1 MTGITAALE
10 QAFIQKF
17 PSEAGH
23 VLEDES
29 LNSLLKIIEGR
40 PVSHVVT
47 LLSGM
52 SREGAR
58 RLLLAMPEEQVKSV
72 LGEMDI
78 RDIAE
83 MLVGMSPEAST
94 RMQENLDKSDQRAVT
109 ELLSYRHDSAGQLMD
124 PRYITFDAE
133 MTVEEALERLRRQGR
148 NSHERNNVYVADT
161 QRRPVA
167 KVSVVDLALASPDD
181 QISQLMRPL
190 TAIAQV
196 TDSREDIVKQM
207 DRFHLATIPVVDF
220 EGQLRGVIRYNSL
233 VSAAVEE
240 ASLDIQTMVGVSKD
254 ERALSKVTF
263 AVSKRLPWLQIN
275 LVTAFLAAAVV
286 GLFESTIAQNT
297 ALAVLLPVV
306 AGQSGNTGAQALAVT
321 MRGLALREIH
331 TGHWLRVVLKEANVG
346 FINSLAV
353 ALVTAAGVYFW
364 SGSAGLSGIIG
375 ISMIMSMVI
384 AGISGAAI
392 PIMLQRLGMDPA
404 ASSSI
409 ILTTVTDI
417 AGFFSFLGIAT
428 VMMSS
433 I

>member
-1 MTGITAALE
+1 MTDITAALE
-10 QAFIQKF
+10 QAFLQKF

-23 VLEDES
+23 LLEDES
-29 LNSLLKIIEGR
+29 LTSLLNIIDGR
-40 PVSHVVT
+40 PTAHVVT

-58 RLLLAMPEEQVKSV
+58 RLLLAMPAVQAQAV

-83 MLVGMSPEAST
+83 LLVGMSEEAST
-94 RMQENLDKSDQRAVT
+94 RMQQQLGKADQRAVT
-109 ELLSYRHDSAGQLMD
+109 ELMSYAHDSAGQLMD
-124 PRYITFDAE
+124 PRYITFDPE
-133 MTVEEALERLRRQGR
+133 MNVADALERLRRQGR
-148 NSHERNNVYVADT
+148 NSHERNNVYVADVD
-161 QRRPVA
+161 RRPVA
-167 KVSVVDLALASPDD
+167 KVSIVDLALASPDEK
-181 QISQLMRPL
+181 IKSLMRPL

-207 DRFHLATIPVVDF
+207 DRFHLVTIPVVDF

-233 VSAAVEE
+233 VSAAVEI

-254 ERALSKVTF
+254 ERALSKVSF

-275 LVTAFLAAAVV
+275 LLTAFLAAAVV

-331 TGHWLRVVLKEANVG
+331 TGHWLRIIFKEANVG

-353 ALVTAAGVYFW
+353 ALVTALGVYFW
-364 SGSAGLSGIIG
+364 SGSSGLSMIIG
-375 ISMIMSMVI
+375 VSMIMSMVI

-428 VMMSS
+428 LMMSRL
-433 I
+433 